1 MITLKKSKKIFFVI
15 GAIVAGAAIYSSIK
29 DKIND
34 ENNYEKRV
42 NDYEEESTETEQNQ
56 EV

>member
-1 MITLKKSKKIFFVI
+1 MKKSKKIFFVI

>member
-34 ENNYEKRV
+34 ENNYEKCV